1 MRFPKPPLLLLFSF
15 SVLQIFGQT
24 DTNSLK
30 KIYDR
35 AIDMNETKSDSILYY
50 ADYIQTESEKL
61 HFDKG
66 SVLSERLR
74 GISAELKGDFESAI
88 KEYLKCLELSRA
100 LKSKIYESAAL
111 TDLGFLY
118 VNTNNPQKAKEF
130 YLQAANIDLSGT
142 EVSTMERNFTNLGG
156 IYNKLRQPDSALY
169 FLQKAEEVSRP
180 YAAKMD
186 LSSMYNNFGNAYFAK
201 KEWDKALAF
210 FRRNY
215 ERNLADGNRDM
226 LWYDYLN
233 MADVYIEQV
242 RFDSA
247 MKYLDLSRDLA
258 LEMESK
264 SKQADVTS
272 LYAKY
277 FARKGDFKKGYA
289 YFEKWRDLDAAR
301 VNEETQQQITDLQE
315 RFNVKEKEQQNALL
329 ALEIDRQRLKN
340 RNVTIGAAAVGL
352 IAIAVAFSFFLIR
365 RKNQKLEEQNDLIHK
380 QNEKLSELNAEKN
393 SLISVVSHD
402 LNGPF
407 TSIKMWNQILQSDA
421 SNLNEDQKKALARI
435 ESSADNGEK
444 LIRNILDVEKAETN
458 RHKIN
463 LENFDLKIFIED
475 VINAHIPEANQKE
488 ISLMYEAGD
497 KSVYIM
503 SDRHLVNRICENLLS
518 NAIKFTPRGKA
529 VWIGVSDAKDA
540 VHIKIRD
547 EGVGISKDDLP
558 KLFSKYSNISS
569 KPTEGESSTGL
580 GLSIVK
586 RLVEEL
592 NGNIQCESEPGRG
605 SLFTVILRK

>member
-1 MRFPKPPLLLLFSF
+1 MRLTKPLLLLVFS
-15 SVLQIFGQT
+15 LAALKICAQI
-24 DTNSLK
+24 DTNALK

-35 AIDMNETKSDSILYY
+35 AIDMPETKADSILYF
-50 ADYIQTESEKL
+50 ADYIQTQSEKL

-66 SVLSERLR
+66 AVLSERLR
-74 GISAELKGDFESAI
+74 GISAELKGDFETAI
-88 KEYLKCLELSRA
+88 KQYLKCLELARA
-100 LKSKIYESAAL
+100 LKSNIYESSAL

-130 YLQAANIDLSGT
+130 YLQAAGIDMSGR
-142 EVSTMERNFTNLGG
+142 EIISIERNFNNLGG
-156 IYNKLRQPDSALY
+156 IYNKLHQPDSALY
-169 FLQKAEEVSRP
+169 FLQKAEEVSKP
-180 YAAKMD
+180 YADKMD

-201 KEWDKALAF
+201 KQWDKALSF
-210 FRRNY
+210 FQRNY
-215 ERNLADGNRDM
+215 VHNLADGNRDM
-226 LWYDYLN
+226 LWYDCLN
-233 MADVYIEQV
+233 MADVYIEKV

-258 LEMESK
+258 MEMESK
-264 SKQADVTS
+264 SKQADVTA

-277 FARKGDFKKGYA
+277 YSRKGDYKTGYA

-315 RFNVKEKEQQNALL
+315 RFNVKEKVQQNALL
-329 ALEIDRQRLKN
+329 EAQVEKQILRS
-340 RNVTIGAAAVGL
+340 RNVTIAAVGVGL
-352 IAIAVAFSFFLIR
+352 FAIGVAFSFILIR
-365 RKNQKLEEQNDLIHK
+365 RKNQKLEEQNELIQK

-407 TSIKMWNQILQSDA
+407 TSIKMWNQILQSDV
-421 SNLNEDQKKALARI
+421 SNLSSEQLKALARI
-435 ESSADNGEK
+435 ESSAENGEK

-458 RHKIN
+458 RHKIS

-475 VINAHIPEANQKE
+475 VINAHIPEAKQKD

-518 NAIKFTPRGKA
+518 NAIKFTPRGKT

-540 VHIKIRD
+540 AHIKFRD
-547 EGVGISKDDLP
+547 EGVGIPREELP

-569 KPTEGESSTGL
+569 KPTEGEASTGL

-592 NGNIQCESEPGRG
+592 NGNIQCESEPGHG